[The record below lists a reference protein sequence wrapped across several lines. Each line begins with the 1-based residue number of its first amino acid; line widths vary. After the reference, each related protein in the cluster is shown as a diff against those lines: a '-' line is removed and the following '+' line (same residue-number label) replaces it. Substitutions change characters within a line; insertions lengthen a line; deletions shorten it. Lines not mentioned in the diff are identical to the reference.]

1 MSTLVDSEA
10 YFRHKLTELGLREEL
25 IGSLVFVDHGLRT
38 LSQLSFAIGQ
48 PGQPFVNQDFE
59 DLVRAAANRAATID
73 ELSALKRAAFEAHTF
88 VIATLRQSVEAT
100 DDSEVKKVPAVERT
114 SRVAF

>member
-25 IGSLVFVDHGLRT
+25 IGSLVDHGLRT